1 MNHIIDLYYFCL
13 ENNLN
18 SQKRLRNGLKL
29 QSSNDPLKII
39 TPTQSNEQNNDKT
52 FRETYWSSA
61 RYIFIREGQQVI
73 IFKSSTDN
81 ANTSSLF
88 RWGDRMVVC
97 ISKMR
102 RKETFF
108 LVKRFGN
115 SCMFHYDNK
124 QILVS
129 NNNHPC
135 ENSNIKGLQNQVYL
149 IVSFR
154 FIRFDWC

>member
-1 MNHIIDLYYFCL
+1 
-13 ENNLN
+13 
-18 SQKRLRNGLKL
+18 
-29 QSSNDPLKII
+29 
-39 TPTQSNEQNNDKT
+39 
-52 FRETYWSSA
+52 
-61 RYIFIREGQQVI
+61 
-73 IFKSSTDN
+73 
-81 ANTSSLF
+81 
-88 RWGDRMVVC
+88 MVVC
-97 ISKMR
+97 ICKMR

-115 SCMFHYDNK
+115 SCMFHYDK

-154 FIRFDWC
+154 FIRFD